1 MISEVSMDQKDIL
14 RMVDRIRANVN
25 SVMVGKE
32 VAVNLLLVALL
43 SKGHVLLE
51 DVPGIG
57 KTTLV
62 NALARSL
69 ACSFARIQFTP
80 DVMPSD
86 ITGLS
91 IYNMKTQEF
100 VFRPGPI
107 FHQIILAD
115 EINRTSPKT
124 QSSLLEIMQ
133 EQQVT
138 IDGITYASPK
148 PFMVLATQNPI
159 DHAGTFPLPDAQM
172 DRFCMSINMGYPT
185 VSEEVDILSRSEISS
200 NVSRLAP
207 IISSEDILLLQKIA
221 SEIVCADTIKHYIA
235 SFAEVSRK
243 NPDLSMGISP
253 RASIHLMNAAKS
265 LAMIEGRS
273 FVIPQDVKRL
283 VFPVLRHRIVLRY
296 DVGASRKTADT
307 VLTEML
313 KSIPVPK

>member
-1 MISEVSMDQKDIL
+1 MDQKDIL
-14 RMVDRIRANVN
+14 GMVSRIRANIN

-43 SKGHVLLE
+43 SKGHIILE

-91 IYNMKTQEF
+91 VYNMKTQEF
-100 VFRPGPI
+100 EFRPGPV

-138 IDGITYASPK
+138 VDGVTYASPK

-159 DHAGTFPLPDAQM
+159 DHAGTFPLPDAQL
-172 DRFCMSINMGYPT
+172 DRFCMSIHMGYPT
-185 VSEEVDILSRSEISS
+185 AGEEVDILSRSEINSD
-200 NVSRLAP
+200 VSHLAP
-207 IISSEDILLLQKIA
+207 IISAEDILFLQKCC
-221 SEIVCADTIKHYIA
+221 SEIVCADAIKMYIA
-235 SFAEVSRK
+235 AFAEASRK

-253 RASIHLMNAAKS
+253 RASIHLMNAAKA
-265 LAMIEGRS
+265 LAMIEGRTY
-273 FVIPQDVKRL
+273 VIPQDVKRL
-283 VFPVLRHRIVLRY
+283 IFPILRHRIVLRS
-296 DVGASRKTADT
+296 DAGASRKTAES
-307 VLTEML
+307 VLSDML